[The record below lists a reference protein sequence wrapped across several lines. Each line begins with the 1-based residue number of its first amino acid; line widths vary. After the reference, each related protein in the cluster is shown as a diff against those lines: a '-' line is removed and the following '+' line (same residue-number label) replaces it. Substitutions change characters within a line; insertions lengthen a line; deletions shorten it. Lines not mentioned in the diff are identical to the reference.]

1 MDRHR
6 RRRLA
11 VDRRQPPDPRAAPQ
25 RPDQDPAVQQP
36 DLRVDQGAGVADLGG
51 GQGHEVDAVRR
62 RGPSVQPGVSG
73 ARGRG
78 ELRRAHDRPR
88 QAPPDRCAPR
98 CGRARGRVARRD
110 LPELPG
116 VQRRRV
122 LGADR
127 EGDEGREPDP
137 ARRRGADPL
146 RRGERARRL
155 AGPRW
160 RPRDRG
166 RGRRRR
172 GRADRARP
180 DAPRSGP
187 RLLTGPPGRQPD
199 GADADRDLPRRAA
212 PRLRA
217 RWRRAVDPGD
227 GGRARRPAARRRQLD
242 RRLTATCITRH
253 FAWDG
258 PGGAGWGGARRP
270 QVRGW
275 SRRSGCAPR
284 VELRR
289 SGPRRGARYARY
301 VNVELLW
308 WKGCPSTERALETVR
323 EALTELG
330 LEATEVRTREVRT
343 DDEATELGF
352 LGSPT
357 ILIDGVDLVPAAD
370 DEPIGLSCRV
380 YRRRDGRISP
390 LPDPDDLREAL
401 QRAAERAEVTR

>member
-98 CGRARGRVARRD
+98 RGHARGRVAGRD

-127 EGDEGREPDP
+127 EGDEGCEPDP

-146 RRGERARRL
+146 RRRERARRL

-199 GADADRDLPRRAA
+199 GADADRDLPRRPA
-212 PRLRA
+212 PRLRP
-217 RWRRAVDPGD
+217 RGRRAGNAGD

-242 RRLTATCITRH
+242 RRLAATCITRH

-258 PGGAGWGGARRP
+258 PGVTTCACPTCVTRHAGPDVRP
-270 QVRGW
+270 VSSYAG
-275 SRRSGCAPR
+275 P
-284 VELRR
+284 
-289 SGPRRGARYARY
+289 GPRRGGRYARY

-308 WKGCPSTERALETVR
+308 WEGCPSTERALETLR

-343 DDEATELGF
+343 DDEAAELGF

-357 ILIDGVDLVPAAD
+357 ILIDGVDLVAAAD